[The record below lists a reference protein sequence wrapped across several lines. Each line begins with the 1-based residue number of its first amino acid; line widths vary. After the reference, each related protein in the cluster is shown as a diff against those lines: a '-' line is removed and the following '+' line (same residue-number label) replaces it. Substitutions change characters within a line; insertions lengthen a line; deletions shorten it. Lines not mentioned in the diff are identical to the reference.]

1 MLAIS
6 SESMRILAV
15 PAVSNPEILGVQA
28 LKGAESEILRVYSQY
43 GAVSNNDIL
52 PVLAVWMSSIGPW
65 NTVSQYSQCLQYCP
79 PKISQMLS
87 SVYVRHSR
95 SILEALRV
103 YQVQYLQ
110 YRTPKY
116 SEFKRTG
123 SEVLRV
129 TRSNG
134 SIEQWHTAS
143 TRSMHEQYR
152 ALKYCQS
159 VLAVSM
165 YCPPKYI
172 RCPAQCT
179 SYPEHTGSIESIQGT
194 RYTLVPRVLAVWD
207 Y

>member
-1 MLAIS
+1 MAIIYPQCIPQNNANT
-6 SESMRILAV
+6 ILAV
-15 PAVSNPEILGVQA
+15 SSQISAITGSTCSIEPQNTRSSNVQNPNYCELLAA
-28 LKGAESEILRVYSQY
+28 L
-43 GAVSNNDIL
+43 AVSNNDIL

-134 SIEQWHTAS
+134 SIEQWHLS
-143 TRSMHEQYR
+143 LIHIPS
-152 ALKYCQS
+152 
-159 VLAVSM
+159 
-165 YCPPKYI
+165 
-172 RCPAQCT
+172 
-179 SYPEHTGSIESIQGT
+179 
-194 RYTLVPRVLAVWD
+194 PRD
-207 Y
+207 